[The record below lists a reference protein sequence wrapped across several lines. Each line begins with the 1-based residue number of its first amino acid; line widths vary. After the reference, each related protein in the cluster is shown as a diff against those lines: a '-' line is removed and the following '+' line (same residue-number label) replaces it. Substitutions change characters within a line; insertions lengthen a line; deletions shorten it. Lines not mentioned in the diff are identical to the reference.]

1 MALKDMLAL
10 TTVAVSRET
19 VTPDGMGGSSTSTT
33 SQTLIQAAIWQAG
46 SGNRWMSDRMTRAS
60 THVLACEPDAY
71 TWTQDDR
78 EVTYGG
84 ATYKIVG
91 RPEDVMFR
99 GELTIVPLELLS

>member
-1 MALKDMLAL
+1 MALADMLLL

-19 VTPDGMGGSSTSTT
+19 VTPDGMGGNSTATT
-33 SQTLIQAAIWQAG
+33 SQTLIQAALWQSG
-46 SGNRWMSDRMTRAS
+46 TGNRWMSDRMTRAS
-60 THVLACEPDAY
+60 THVLACEPTAY

-78 EVTYGG
+78 HVTYDGN
-84 ATYKIVG
+84 TYKIVG